1 MLLNIFAFSSSE
13 KTPQY
18 KKKIIGH
25 SQHPRIHCTG
35 RVKYSSTSPPTPKKK
50 NKEVWLYS
58 GITDQR
64 RPLTLKFSTIFLLE
78 FATKSVNERDRHTHK
93 QRKICVCV
101 TLLIEQSQHRRIFCS
116 KLNALDAL
124 VEIPTKSIGN
134 PSSLGISMINNI
146 YH

>member
-1 MLLNIFAFSSSE
+1 MVLNIFTFSSSE
-13 KTPQY
+13 KSQY
-18 KKKIIGH
+18 KKENFWSFPAPKDPLYRK
-25 SQHPRIHCTG
+25 SQ
-35 RVKYSSTSPPTPKKK
+35 VQLYFPPPAGEKEEE
-50 NKEVWLYS
+50 EVWLYS

-93 QRKICVCV
+93 QREICVCV

-124 VEIPTKSIGN
+124 VEFPTKSISN
-134 PSSLGISMINNI
+134 PWSLGISMNI